1 MEARADDNGLIVHDK
16 ESDICLEVCDKLLLK
31 LLLKQGNEMVISLE
45 KEVIW

>member
-16 ESDICLEVCDKLLLK
+16 ESGICLEVCDK